1 MRRLLERIGVIT
13 FFAAWPLFFVYL
25 RRSER
30 TRIILHDEGRILVMR
45 NWVSDGSW
53 QLPGGGL
60 HAREPIVSGA
70 LRELREETG
79 IALEQRQLRFV
90 AQREYRKY
98 GHRFRFHIFVGQG
111 FDATMLHAQAHEV
124 ARLEWVDY
132 HLLTPQNASPDTLLA
147 IEAWLEP

>member
-1 MRRLLERIGVIT
+1 MRRLLERIGIVA

-30 TRIILHDEGRILVMR
+30 TRIILHDEGKVLVMR
-45 NWVSDGSW
+45 NWVSDGTW

-60 HAREPIVSGA
+60 HSHEPIIDGA

-79 IALEQRQLRFV
+79 VVLEKRQLRFV
-90 AQREYRKY
+90 AQRGYRKY
-98 GHRFRFHIFVGQG
+98 GHRFRFHVFVAQG
-111 FDATMLHAQAHEV
+111 FDTQALHMQAHEV
-124 ARLEWVDY
+124 SRLEWID
-132 HLLTPQNASPDTLLA
+132 HRALTPQNAAPDTRLA